1 MRFKR
6 RLEQVEEEHCRRTIE
21 VLDRYLEGRSRED
34 VEFFCVHGYLPE
46 IPFFCVHGY
55 LPEIPT
61 PGRPFAPPPMSW
73 NERWKDWKEFQR
85 VAAKKTTEEREF
97 FCVNGYWPTGA
108 KNYSYGED

>member
-1 MRFKR
+1 MKLITPSDRARMRLKR
-6 RLEQVEEEHCRRTIE
+6 RLEQVEEEHWRRTIE

-46 IPFFCVHGY
+46 IP
-55 LPEIPT
+55 I
-61 PGRPFAPPPMSW
+61 PGRPFTPPPMSW
-73 NERWKDWKEFQR
+73 KERWKDCKEFQR

-97 FCVNGYWPTGA
+97 FCVNGYWPTEA